1 MGVFMLSGTWPGMR
15 PRVLH
20 HTAVDVT
27 PITRAAAA
35 AAAVGGVSEDSE
47 EETDST
53 EAKKTK

>member
-1 MGVFMLSGTWPGMR
+1 MR

-27 PITRAAAA
+27 PITRGAGA
-35 AAAVGGVSEDSE
+35 GGVGEDSDKDSE
-47 EETDST
+47 EEADNT